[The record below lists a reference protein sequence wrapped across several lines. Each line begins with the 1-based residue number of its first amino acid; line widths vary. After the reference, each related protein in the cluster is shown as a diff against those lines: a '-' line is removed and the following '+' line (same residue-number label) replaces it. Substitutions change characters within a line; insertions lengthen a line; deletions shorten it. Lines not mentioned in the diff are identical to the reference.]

1 MCDGVKVQNNGVWI
15 VRLVRAND
23 AYALMARKALSDGDD
38 LLQPF
43 LIVGHGVRQR
53 MLAENGRYRCI
64 DLDFVDIRNL
74 RKRPFLIGSHGPS
87 LSVRWWWCALRS
99 KRGRGSILQH
109 GIDEQGEDKR
119 HGAA

>member
-43 LIVGHGVRQR
+43 LIVGHGVQQR
-53 MLAENGRYRCI
+53 MLAENGRDRCI
-64 DLDFVDIRNL
+64 DLDFINIPNVRN
-74 RKRPFLIGSHGPS
+74 RSFLIGHHGPS
-87 LSVRWWWCALRS
+87 LSRRWWCALRS

-109 GIDEQGEDKR
+109 S
-119 HGAA
+119 